1 MTNSKS
7 TIFFLASALMILS
20 AAITYMVGMTVVVS
34 LGFAASALAFLGAGL
49 NYMGKSEKKDDS
61 K

>member
-1 MTNSKS
+1 
-7 TIFFLASALMILS
+7 MILS

-34 LGFAASALAFLGAGL
+34 LGFAASALAFLGVGL
-49 NYMGKSEKKDDS
+49 SYMGKSETKDDS